1 MPREGEREMDKR
13 IKRLLLRSLEGPL
26 KRRDRLRLDGAL
38 RDSEELR
45 RYRDEADALRRDL
58 AAGAAESFRPGFP
71 GRVLA
76 KLEAD
81 RIEDDPQTVHYKRFK
96 AVFRR
101 FAWAAF
107 LILAFLI
114 TYNLAH
120 SELVPRNE
128 LLYACDQTVGEF
140 LNLPVF

>member
-1 MPREGEREMDKR
+1 MDKR
-13 IKRLLLRSLEGPL
+13 LLRLLVRSLEGPL
-26 KRRDRLRLDGAL
+26 KKRDRHRLDRAL
-38 RDSEELR
+38 SESEELR
-45 RYRDEADALRRDL
+45 RARDEIEAMRRDL
-58 AAGAAESFRPGFP
+58 ASGAARSFRPGFP

-76 KLEAD
+76 KIEAD

-96 AVFRR
+96 AVFRG
-101 FAWAAF
+101 FALAAF
-107 LILAFLI
+107 LVLAFLI

-140 LNLPVF
+140 LNLPIF